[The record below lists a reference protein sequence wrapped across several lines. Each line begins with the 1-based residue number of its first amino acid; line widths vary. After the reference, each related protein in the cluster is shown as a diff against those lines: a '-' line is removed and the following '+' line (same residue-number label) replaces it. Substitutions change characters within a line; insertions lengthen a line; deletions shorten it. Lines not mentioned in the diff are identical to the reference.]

1 MSCIDRLYLQQR
13 EMQNKVQIPYI
24 YRIISHLEDTGNL
37 ITVITGPRRAGK
49 STAALCQIIKGIPA
63 AYINFDDEELASV
76 TDFLTLESALR
87 QVYGNYKIL
96 MMDEIQNLPKW
107 ELIVNRLQRQGVRLV
122 ITGSNA
128 HLLSSELATHLT
140 GRYFPIWILPFSF
153 SEFLATK
160 TNSNLIS
167 SEYPEFLHQYINTG
181 GYPEIILGKVDRN
194 SYLNTLIQ
202 AVLFKDIVRRYHI
215 RSPQAIEDLSL
226 YLISNPASEYSYAN
240 LGDLIKISTN
250 TVKKYLQ
257 YLHQSFL
264 FFSIPRFSWKAREQI
279 SSNKKIYLID
289 TGFYSAR
296 SIRHSLQ
303 IGKMYENLTAIHFY
317 RQELSGMCRL
327 SYWKNQQGEEVDFV
341 IQSGPDIKFLIQV
354 SFDIS
359 KTKTFK
365 REIRA
370 LLKASK
376 ELGCDRLVLITESE
390 ERNIEVEWYGIKR
403 IIQVVPM
410 YKILLGMIK
419 DFNSYA
425 IPQPI
430 TYEYE

>member
-1 MSCIDRLYLQQR
+1 
-13 EMQNKVQIPYI
+13 
-24 YRIISHLEDTGNL
+24 
-37 ITVITGPRRAGK
+37 
-49 STAALCQIIKGIPA
+49 
-63 AYINFDDEELASV
+63 
-76 TDFLTLESALR
+76 
-87 QVYGNYKIL
+87 
-96 MMDEIQNLPKW
+96 
-107 ELIVNRLQRQGVRLV
+107 LIVNRLQRQSIRLV

-140 GRYFPIWILPFSF
+140 GRYIPIWILPFSF
-153 SEFLATK
+153 SEFLAARTE
-160 TNSNLIS
+160 SNILS
-167 SEYPEFLHQYINTG
+167 SEYPGFLHQYIDTG
-181 GYPEIILGKVDRN
+181 GYPEIVLGKADRD

-240 LGDLIKISTN
+240 LGDLTRTSTN

-303 IGKMYENLTAIHFY
+303 IGKMYENLTAIHLY
-317 RQELSGMCRL
+317 RLELSGMCRL

-341 IQSGPDIKFLIQV
+341 IQSGTEVKTLIQV

-359 KTKTFK
+359 KTKTLQ

-376 ELGCDRLVLITESE
+376 ELGCDTLVLITESE
-390 ERNIEVEWYGIKR
+390 EHMMEAEWYGIKR
-403 IIQVVPM
+403 MIQVVPL
-410 YKILLGMIK
+410 YKILLGMI
-419 DFNSYA
+419 
-425 IPQPI
+425 QPFL
-430 TYEYE
+430 

>member
-13 EMQNKVQIPYI
+13 EMQQKVQIPYI
-24 YRIISHLEDTGNL
+24 SRTISYREDLGNL
-37 ITVITGPRRAGK
+37 ITVITGPQRAGK
-49 STAALCQIIKGIPA
+49 STTAICQIIKGIPA
-63 AYINFDDEELASV
+63 AYVNFDDEELASV

-96 MMDEIQNLPKW
+96 LLDEIQNLPNW
-107 ELIVNRLQRQGVRLV
+107 ELIVNRLQRQGIQLV

-140 GRYFPIWILPFSF
+140 GRYIPLWILPFSF
-153 SEFLATK
+153 REFLATR
-160 TNSNLIS
+160 TDANLIS
-167 SEYPEFLHQYINTG
+167 SEYPEFINHYIDTG
-181 GYPEIILGKVDRN
+181 GYPEIVLGKADRD

-202 AVLFKDIVRRYHI
+202 AVLFKDIVRRYNI
-215 RSPQAIEDLSL
+215 RAPQSIEDLTL

-240 LGDLIKISTN
+240 LGSLTKMSIN

-264 FFSIPRFSWKAREQI
+264 FFNIPRFSWKAREQI
-279 SSNKKIYLID
+279 SANKKIYLID

-296 SIRHSLQ
+296 SVRHSSQ
-303 IGKMYENLTAIHFY
+303 IGKLYENLTAIHFY

-327 SYWKNQQGEEVDFV
+327 SYWKSQQGEEVDFI
-341 IQSGPDIKFLIQV
+341 IQSGPEIKSLIQV
-354 SFDIS
+354 SYDIS
-359 KTKTFK
+359 NPKAFQ

-376 ELGCDRLVLITESE
+376 ELGCDTLVLITESE
-390 ERNIEVEWYGIKR
+390 ERIIEAEWYGIKR
-403 IIQVVPM
+403 MIQVVPL
-410 YKILLGMIK
+410 YKILLNDTIGSS
-419 DFNSYA
+419 FV
-425 IPQPI
+425 
-430 TYEYE
+430 

>member
-1 MSCIDRLYLQQR
+1 MSCLDRLYLQQR

-24 YRIISHLEDTGNL
+24 YRTITHPEDIGNL

-63 AYINFDDEELASV
+63 AYINFDDEILASV
-76 TDFLTLESALR
+76 TDFLILESALR
-87 QVYGNYKIL
+87 QVYGDYKIL
-96 MMDEIQNLPKW
+96 MLDEIQNLPKW
-107 ELIVNRLQRQGVRLV
+107 ELIVNRLQRQGVRIV

-140 GRYFPIWILPFSF
+140 GRYIPIWILPFSF
-153 SEFLATK
+153 SEFMATK
-160 TNSNLIS
+160 TDTKLIS
-167 SEYPEFLHQYINTG
+167 SEYPEFLNQYIETG
-181 GYPEIILGKVDRN
+181 GYPEIVLKKTDRD

-202 AVLFKDIVRRYHI
+202 AVLFKDIIRRYHI

-226 YLISNPASEYSYAN
+226 YLVSNPASEYSYAN
-240 LGDLIKISTN
+240 LGELTKMSTN

-279 SSNKKIYLID
+279 SSNKKIYVID

-303 IGKMYENLTAIHFY
+303 IGKMYENLTAIHLY
-317 RQELSGMCRL
+317 RQELSGMCRI
-327 SYWKNQQGEEVDFV
+327 SYWKSQQGEEVDFV
-341 IQSGPDIKFLIQV
+341 IQSGPDIKSLIQV

-359 KTKTFK
+359 NPKTFQ

-376 ELGCDRLVLITESE
+376 ELGCNRLVLITESE
-390 ERNIEVEWYGIKR
+390 ERTIQAEWYGIKR
-403 IIQVVPM
+403 MIQVVPL
-410 YKILLGMIK
+410 YKILLGMINAF
-419 DFNSYA
+419 D
-425 IPQPI
+425 
-430 TYEYE
+430 